1 MKKTLAIILALVM
14 CLSVGMTVF
23 AVSSGDVAVG
33 DDEEFV
39 NNVGETDVDIL
50 VMTSNISVTVPL
62 DVVIVADVI
71 GGDCFVPSNY
81 CITNNSLID
90 VDVVNVKVSQVKDN
104 WNLVDAAK
112 AANAAPTGAA
122 NDLYMTVN
130 GVSLLDAFTADG
142 VGVDW
147 TVTAAQKT
155 LDLPLAASTSML
167 NTTERTD
174 EAVTIVYTVAAA
186 E

>member
-14 CLSVGMTVF
+14 CLSAGMMAF
-23 AVSSGDVAVG
+23 AVDENDVAVG
-33 DDEEFV
+33 TDEAFTD
-39 NNVGETDVDIL
+39 NVGETDVDIL

-71 GGDCFVPSNY
+71 GGDCYVPTTY
-81 CITNNSLID
+81 GITNNSLID

-104 WNLVDAAK
+104 WNLVAAAK
-112 AANAAPTGAA
+112 AANSAPTGAA

-130 GVSLLDAFTADG
+130 GTSLLDAFTADG
-142 VGVDW
+142 VDVDW
-147 TVTAAQKT
+147 TVAAEDT
-155 LDLPLAASTSML
+155 LNLPLEASTSML

-186 E
+186 